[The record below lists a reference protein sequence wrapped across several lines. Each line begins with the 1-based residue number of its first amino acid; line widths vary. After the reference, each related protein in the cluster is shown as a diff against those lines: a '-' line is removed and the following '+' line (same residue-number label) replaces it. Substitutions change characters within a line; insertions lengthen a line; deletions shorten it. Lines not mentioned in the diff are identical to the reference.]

1 MTHVLLPEALRWRI
15 TGDRHD
21 VASERSHYTCRFI
34 ERKCVETIEYELVPS
49 LRRSAHHQPDGEER
63 SLAHIPGG
71 WARKLR
77 ILMFFNAVKA
87 CDLYYPLVAGFATL
101 PL

>member
-21 VASERSHYTCRFI
+21 VASERSHYTCKFI

-49 LRRSAHHQPDGEER
+49 LRKSAHHQPDGEER
-63 SLAHIPGG
+63 SLAHIPG
-71 WARKLR
+71 WKARKLR
-77 ILMFFNAVKA
+77 ILMFF
-87 CDLYYPLVAGFATL
+87 
-101 PL
+101 